1 MPDDRPLQEQLVMYQ
16 VIDIINYRGSWTH
29 RYPELA
35 ERGDGVMVIL
45 EPSQIKEP
53 PEIQGRTVTIHKPDG
68 NLSQLVATHAE
79 VHHSVVGIFFRG
91 ISAVEIPR
99 GSQLEW

>member
-1 MPDDRPLQEQLVMYQ
+1 MPDVRPLQEQLVMYQ
-16 VIDIINYRGSWTH
+16 VIDTINYRGGWTH

-35 ERGDGVMVIL
+35 ERSDGVMVIL

-68 NLSQLVATHAE
+68 NISQLVATNAE

-91 ISAVEIPR
+91 ISAKEIPR

>member
-1 MPDDRPLQEQLVMYQ
+1 MYR
-16 VIDIINYRGSWTH
+16 VIDTIHYRDSWTH

-35 ERGDGVMVIL
+35 QRGEGVMAIL

-53 PEIQGRTVTIHKPDG
+53 PDIQGRTVAIHKPDG
-68 NLSQLVATHAE
+68 NISRFVAADAE

-91 ISAVEIPR
+91 ISAEEIPL